1 MNAHPQNVVELRT
14 RMVATEEIQYV
25 TREMLVQEMANH
37 LYAGVLGGLNTAND
51 QDVISYLWNAPQR
64 YHHRLVL
71 DHMDSALYLAKQML
85 VAAEMSEG

>member
-1 MNAHPQNVVELRT
+1 MNKHVASVIPFRT
-14 RMVATEEIQYV
+14 LPEKPLPVATHDALI
-25 TREMLVQEMANH
+25 QEMANH

-71 DHMDSALYLAKQML
+71 DHMDAAMYIAKQML
-85 VAAEMSEG
+85 VAAEMSNG